1 MAISYPSLVLRHLC
15 RLFSILFTPC
25 IAGICLVSY
34 KGIPKIRYQLRKRD
48 LPLITKHTANLRNIP
63 VIGLGQACLD
73 FLGRLTV
80 YPEEDGK
87 CELVDLHIQCGGP
100 ASSAMVTL
108 SRLGIPTS
116 FLGSISDDQFG
127 IEIVK
132 GLEEEKVDHTF
143 LKITPGCTSQFA
155 FIAITEAA
163 GNRTVFWHRGTVP
176 PLRPAD
182 VDLSPF
188 SAARILHLDGL
199 MIEASIE
206 AANQAREKG
215 LTVVMDA
222 GTMRDGSLE
231 LVSLVDI
238 LIASEGF
245 PQPLVGKDAPVEEAL
260 EVLNRLGPRE
270 VVITRG
276 SKGSVGL
283 RDQRVIAQEAFPADV
298 VDTTGAGDVYHGA
311 YIFGLLQ
318 GWDMARCMRFASAT
332 AALKCKEVGA
342 RRGIPGLEE
351 IGKLLSGQQ

>member
-1 MAISYPSLVLRHLC
+1 MSKKSTATL
-15 RLFSILFTPC
+15 
-25 IAGICLVSY
+25 GN
-34 KGIPKIRYQLRKRD
+34 IR
-48 LPLITKHTANLRNIP
+48 

-73 FLGRLTV
+73 FLGRLAV

-87 CELVDLHIQCGGP
+87 GELRDLHIQCGGP
-100 ASSAMVTL
+100 ASTALVTL
-108 SRLGIPTS
+108 SRLGIATS
-116 FLGSISDDQFG
+116 FLGSVSNDQFG
-127 IEIVK
+127 IEIIK

-176 PLRPAD
+176 PLRSAD
-182 VDLSPF
+182 VDLSLF
-188 SAARILHLDGL
+188 SEARILHLDGL

-206 AANQAREKG
+206 AAHQARERG

-222 GTMRDGSLE
+222 GTMRDGSVE
-231 LVSLVDI
+231 LLSLVDI

-245 PQPLVGKDAPVEEAL
+245 ALPLVARGAPVEVALEAL
-260 EVLNRLGPRE
+260 HRLGPHE

-276 SKGSVGL
+276 SKGSIGL
-283 RDQRVIAQEAFPADV
+283 SDQQVIAQKAFPVDI

-318 GWDMARCMRFASAT
+318 GWDMARCMRFASAA
-332 AALKCKEVGA
+332 AALKCREVGA
-342 RRGIPGLEE
+342 RNGIPGLEE
-351 IGKLLSGQQ
+351 IGRLLSGRQ